1 MESLHERKLSCYKH
15 CYIVWES
22 GALFYKTENVKAC
35 SNLIKFNQGH
45 RELN

>member
-1 MESLHERKLSCYKH
+1 MESLNERKLSCYKH
-15 CYIVWES
+15 CYIVCGS
-22 GALFYKTENVKAC
+22 GVLFYKTEKVKAS